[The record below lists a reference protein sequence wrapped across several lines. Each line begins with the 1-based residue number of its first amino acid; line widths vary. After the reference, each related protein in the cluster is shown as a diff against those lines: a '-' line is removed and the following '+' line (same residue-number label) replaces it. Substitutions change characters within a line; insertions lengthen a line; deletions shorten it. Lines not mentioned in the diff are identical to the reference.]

1 MKALKDVTHIQ
12 QIIAVILGRSPPRQ
26 IKIVIMFF
34 LLFFVIVR
42 SFSCKYSSIIL
53 QCRFAFV
60 EYSEYLD
67 WTAYYSVMEFSDGY
81 FVCICEV

>member
-42 SFSCKYSSIIL
+42 LVIFL
-53 QCRFAFV
+53 QIFFNYLAMQVRVCRV
-60 EYSEYLD
+60 L
-67 WTAYYSVMEFSDGY
+67 
-81 FVCICEV
+81 